1 MASTKELVTRQ
12 DGRSE
17 KSDEMMP
24 DCRAKIGSKL
34 FRSKHGSGCVR
45 RVGNRLTNDDLLDSF
60 QVHLLARA
68 LSASELAE
76 TLVHVANTILVHAL
90 GVGVATVR
98 GLWGVVLL
106 APAKEPEPIV
116 VGVDCIV
123 SGMADEAEAG
133 NVLVRQ
139 VEGDHLVDL
148 SLN

>member
-1 MASTKELVTRQ
+1 M
-12 DGRSE
+12 
-17 KSDEMMP
+17 
-24 DCRAKIGSKL
+24 
-34 FRSKHGSGCVR
+34 
-45 RVGNRLTNDDLLDSF
+45 GNRLTNDDLLDGF
-60 QVHLLARA
+60 KVHLLAGA
-68 LSASELAE
+68 LSTSELAE

-123 SGMADEAEAG
+123 GGTADEAEAG
-133 NVLVRQ
+133 NVFVRQ
-139 VEGDHLVDL
+139 VESDHLVDL